1 MLKTHLRRDSLP
13 KALIVYGTRTGAT
26 ANTSEVIADTLRQE
40 GIDVKVVD
48 AKKEKV
54 KDISVYDLVV
64 VGSGVQIGKWT
75 GESEDF
81 LKKHQKELATKK
93 VALFVSCGAATPLSE
108 GEQRTKEMDT
118 GKQKYLEEK
127 AAQYN
132 LKPIALGYF
141 GGCYDFE
148 KMSWFFKRTLGSI
161 KPKLEAA
168 GYKPTEHGAYDLRNI
183 AEIRAWAKEL
193 VKQ

>member
-1 MLKTHLRRDSLP
+1 MPKSL
-13 KALIVYGTRTGAT
+13 IIYGTRTGAT
-26 ANTSEVIADTLRQE
+26 ANTSEVIAEELRKE
-40 GIDVKVVD
+40 GLSVKVVD

-54 KDISVYDLVV
+54 KDISEYDLVV

-75 GESEDF
+75 GESDDF
-81 LKKHQKELATKK
+81 LKKHQKELASKK
-93 VALFVSCGAATPLSE
+93 LALFVSCGAATPLSE
-108 GEQRTKEMDT
+108 GEQKTKEIDN

-132 LKPIALGYF
+132 LTPVALGYF

-148 KMSWFFKRTLGSI
+148 KMSWFFKKTLGSL

-168 GYKPTEHGAYDLRNI
+168 GYKPKEDGVYDLRDL
-183 AEIRAWAKEL
+183 EGIRAWAKEL
-193 VKQ
+193 AKQ